1 MTAGERSDGRYNR
14 RPSPVFGA
22 VVAVTALGGALAW
35 NSETNTIAAGVGVFV
50 LVVAG
55 WIVSL
60 CLHEFAHA
68 FLAWKAGDTEVEMR
82 GYLTLNPIKYSHPV
96 LSIVLP
102 ILFIAVGGIGLPGG
116 AVYVQADRFNP
127 TTARM
132 ISLAG
137 PLMNAAAAVLLL
149 WSIFLFGLDSPHVAF
164 WTGIAFLGFLQITA
178 LLLNLL
184 PIPGLD
190 GYGVL
195 EPSLPPATRAKIE
208 PYRAAGLLFV
218 MALLF
223 VPIPQQCVLRARLLD
238 LRDAGRRSV
247 VGTSRR
253 AAHSLL
259 GPLVIAATS
268 RAPKCG

>member
-1 MTAGERSDGRYNR
+1 MTGV
-14 RPSPVFGA
+14 RPSPVFLA
-22 VVAVTALGGALAW
+22 VVAVAAAGGALAW
-35 NSETNTIAAGVGVFV
+35 VSDINSIWAGVGVFV

-55 WIVSL
+55 WIVTL

-68 FLAWKAGDTEVEMR
+68 YLAWKAGDTEVEIR
-82 GYLTLNPIKYSHPV
+82 GYLTLNPVKYSHPV

-116 AVYVQADRFNP
+116 AVYVQADQFKPTAARF
-127 TTARM
+127 

-137 PLMNAAAAVLLL
+137 PLMNALAGVVLL
-149 WSIFLFGLDSPHVAF
+149 WSIFLLGIDSPHVAF

-195 EPSLPPATRAKIE
+195 EPSLSPQTRAKIE
-208 PYRAAGLLFV
+208 PYRALGLLFV

-223 VPIPQQCVLRARLLD
+223 VPQLNSIFF
-238 LRDAGRRSV
+238 SV
-247 VGTSRR
+247 VFWIYGLTG
-253 AAHSLL
+253 AD
-259 GPLVIAATS
+259 PLWAQIGGQLT
-268 RAPKCG
+268 RFWIR